1 LAEEIQAGPSNS
13 QGDPYFTNM
22 NDPNLASM
30 RSNRSISTNTSA
42 TVFRAEISVNKGK
55 ANFQLHAILAR
66 PNPQNKQSKGT
77 KANPRNQQNLDLGYP
92 FRILSIRENENL
104 VD

>member
-1 LAEEIQAGPSNS
+1 MAEEIQAGPSNS

-66 PNPQNKQSKGT
+66 ADIKKSQPKGSKA
-77 KANPRNQQNLDLGYP
+77 KARSPKNLKLGYP
-92 FRILSIRENENL
+92 FRILSVRENENL